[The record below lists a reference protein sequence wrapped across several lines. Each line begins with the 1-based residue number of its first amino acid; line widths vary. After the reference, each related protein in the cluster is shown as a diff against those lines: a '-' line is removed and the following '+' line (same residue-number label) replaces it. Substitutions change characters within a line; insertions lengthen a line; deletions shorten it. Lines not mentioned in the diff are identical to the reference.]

1 MLGLLNISEAVS
13 IALHTCVSLAE
24 DPHKFNSAREISE
37 RFGFSANHFA
47 KITQQLVRAG
57 LLETERGPSGG
68 ARLTRPPKEIT
79 LLEIHTAAGGDPRLQ
94 GCLLKTKICKG
105 NCCAMGKLIAKENE
119 KLIGILESMT
129 LDAVARSLRR
139 GCAKKKQ

>member
-24 DPHKFNSAREISE
+24 DPHKFHSARQISE

-47 KITQQLVRAG
+47 KITQQLVRSG

-68 ARLTRPPKEIT
+68 AKLTRPPKEIT

-94 GCLLKTKICKG
+94 GCLLKSKVCKG
-105 NCCAMGKLIAKENE
+105 NCCAMGRLIAKENE
-119 KLIGILESMT
+119 KLIEILSSMT
-129 LDAVARSLRR
+129 LDTVARSLKR
-139 GCAKKKQ
+139 GCVKNRE